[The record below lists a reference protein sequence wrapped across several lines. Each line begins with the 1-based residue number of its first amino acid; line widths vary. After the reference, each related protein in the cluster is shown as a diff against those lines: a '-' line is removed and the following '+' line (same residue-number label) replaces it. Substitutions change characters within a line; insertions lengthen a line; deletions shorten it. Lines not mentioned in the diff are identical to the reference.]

1 MLKLENLSLQ
11 RWRVESRSDTQRI
24 VTTLLI
30 LIMLVAVAAVLS
42 RGVFLRP
49 SNLLNLVFQNVIL
62 GVVSLGQLMVILTA
76 GIDLSVGAMVG
87 LSTVLLM
94 IFQFVGLPLSLL
106 ITVAVPMTIGLI
118 NGFFVSFRKLPAF
131 VVTLAMM
138 LFTYSLA
145 QVISGGAGV
154 YSGLNGAPLSPA
166 LVAFNR
172 NALLGI
178 PYPAVVWIIA
188 LVGVSLYTRLNL
200 GHFLFAVGGNEK
212 AAFLSGVPVRTVR
225 LLAYVLSGLMA
236 SIGGILAVARVGEG
250 HPAAGQ
256 TYLLDSIAAVTIGGA
271 SLAGGQGS
279 VIGTLMGVIILGTI
293 NNIMNLLNVSPMMQP
308 AVKGIVILLAVYLNT
323 RRKRG

>member
-1 MLKLENLSLQ
+1 MFKLDRLGLD
-11 RWRVESRSDTQRI
+11 RWIVRNKSDTRRI
-24 VTTLLI
+24 FTTLLI
-30 LIMLVAVAAVLS
+30 LILLVAVAAILS
-42 RGVFLRP
+42 RGIFLRP
-49 SNLLNLVFQNVIL
+49 ANLLNLVFQNVIL

-94 IFQFVGLPLSLL
+94 IFQFLGLPFALL
-106 ITVAVPMTIGLI
+106 VTIVVPMTIGLI
-118 NGFFVSFRKLPAF
+118 NGFFVSIRKLPAF

-154 YSGLNGAPLSPA
+154 YAGLNGAPLSPA
-166 LVAFNR
+166 LIVFNHRAFI
-172 NALLGI
+172 GI
-178 PYPAVVWIIA
+178 PYPAVAWILGLI
-188 LVGVSLYTRLNL
+188 GVSLYTRLNL

-212 AAFLSGVPVRTVR
+212 AAFLSGIPVRTVR
-225 LLAYVLSGLMA
+225 LLAYMLSGLMA
-236 SIGGILAVARVGEG
+236 GIGGILSVARVSEG

-256 TYLLDSIAAVTIGGA
+256 IYLLDSIAAVTIGGA

-279 VIGTLMGVIILGTI
+279 VIGTLMGVIILGTV

-308 AVKGIVILLAVYLNT
+308 AVKGTVILLAVYLNT